1 MNIVVISGTNRAGA
15 MSLKVAQQTQKRLER
30 LGAQVTLINLQD
42 LPASIFVPT
51 VYKEKPAEFAPFQDV
66 ILRAD
71 GLFFIVPEYNG
82 SYPGILK
89 YYIDMWKYPDSFEN
103 RCVAYI
109 GVAAGAWGGLRAV
122 EHLQGV
128 MGYRNAFQ
136 FNERVFIN
144 KIYQRW
150 DFETGHLKKLDEK
163 DLDLNEL
170 LEQQAI
176 NFVQFCFA
184 QQG

>member
-1 MNIVVISGTNRAGA
+1 MNIIVISGTNRAGS
-15 MSLKVAQQTQKRLER
+15 MSLKVAQQCQQRLEA

-42 LPASIFVPT
+42 LPQSLFSPT
-51 VYKEKPAEFAPFQDV
+51 VYKEKPAEFAPIQDQ
-66 ILRAD
+66 ILNAQ
-71 GLFFIVPEYNG
+71 GIVFVVPEYNG
-82 SYPGILK
+82 SFPGILK
-89 YYIDMWKYPDSFEN
+89 YFIDMWKYPDSFEN

-136 FNERVFIN
+136 FNERIFIN
-144 KIYQRW
+144 RIYQRW
-150 DFETGHLKKLDEK
+150 DFETGELKKLDDK

-170 LEQQAI
+170 LDQQAV

-184 QQG
+184 NQS